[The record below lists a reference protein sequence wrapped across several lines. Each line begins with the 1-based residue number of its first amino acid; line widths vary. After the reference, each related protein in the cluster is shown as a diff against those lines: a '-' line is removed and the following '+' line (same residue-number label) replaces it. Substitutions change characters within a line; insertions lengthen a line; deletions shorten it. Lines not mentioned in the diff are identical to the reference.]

1 MAKTFRLYG
10 NPGEDMYRKMD
21 TRGNLIYSDAEVAAI
36 NEEQG
41 RVRISGAESEMMI
54 GLLAAT
60 NMIQTALPVLEQHAL
75 YSGVR
80 KWFRMARSLL
90 RKVCVAMNMK
100 VEARQMASMC
110 NQLRDHTISVSAMPI
125 PGMVN
130 ISCDDLMLL
139 CNRAMETCEMVCN
152 CTREESKRCPVRGV
166 MDRIP
171 GAKDAAKEIARMDSS
186 RCPYKGIEVELDG

>member
-10 NPGEDMYRKMD
+10 NPGGDMYRKMD

-60 NMIQTALPVLEQHAL
+60 NMIQMALPVLENHAL

-80 KWFRMARSLL
+80 KWLRMARSLL
-90 RKVCVAMNMK
+90 HKVCVAMSMK
-100 VEARQMASMC
+100 IEARQMASMC

-130 ISCDDLMLL
+130 ISCDDLMIL

-152 CTREESKRCPVRGV
+152 CTREESKHCRLRAALDCV
-166 MDRIP
+166 P
-171 GAKDAAKEIARMDSS
+171 GAKEQAKERS
-186 RCPYKGIEVELDG
+186 RADASQCPYKGIEMEVEE